1 MGLCEGGD
9 GCRPTNARTPQVV
22 QAMSSV
28 GRGRTDRN
36 PFCAQTVAPY
46 TIITRSHYDLYSRLR
61 YFRQRIPIRRPLGER
76 LTRLTGVPAEPPIVK
91 VREELL
97 VVASPDPVVGFV
109 PR

>member
-1 MGLCEGGD
+1 MGLCVVVD
-9 GCRPTNARTPQVV
+9 QRMRAPQVV
-22 QAMSSV
+22 QAMSNV
-28 GRGRTDRN
+28 CRGRADRN

-46 TIITRSHYDLYSRLR
+46 TIITRSHYDLYSPLR
-61 YFRQRIPIRRPLGER
+61 YFRHVQRIPIRRPLGER